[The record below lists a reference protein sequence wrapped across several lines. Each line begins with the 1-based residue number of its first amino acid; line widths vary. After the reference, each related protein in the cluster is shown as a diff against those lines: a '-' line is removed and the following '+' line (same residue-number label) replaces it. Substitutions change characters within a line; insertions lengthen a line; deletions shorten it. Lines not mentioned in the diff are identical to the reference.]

1 MTKQMKMVTMIA
13 GLALSLGTAVA
24 QTSVDR
30 AVDAERLNSTL
41 NRSNLQG
48 GGDAATL
55 KVGGLIQFRYHAN
68 WRSDG
73 TATAPAGTITKDDDF
88 TSGFASG
95 KTKIWMKGNAA
106 ENLEYG
112 IQGDFSSS
120 SGSFAL
126 DDAFF
131 RYIFSD
137 TFAVKGGQFK
147 LPILREENISD
158 QYQLA
163 AQRSIV
169 NNIFTQGRSQGVQAE
184 FTQDAFSAM
193 VAFSDGIRT
202 RNTDW
207 NSSSE
212 SDWAITGRLNYV
224 ISGDAKQ
231 FVDFTS
237 GKGEAYA
244 AMVGGALH
252 YQGGQNTGDG
262 SDAAANAF
270 TANFLLYTLDA
281 QFEGDGWNVFGAFVG
296 SNTDPEAAAEESTSA
311 YGVVVQGGVF
321 IDNSWELF
329 GRWDALFADQKADG
343 ATNLDPDAFH
353 FLTAGV
359 NYYLIPK
366 KHTMKATFSVIVAL
380 NETYDLQ
387 NFNVLAG
394 TGGTAPAGTGTSLP
408 YSAGGILG
416 DIDTGEIGLS
426 AQVQV
431 VF

>member
-13 GLALSLGTAVA
+13 GAALSLGSAVA

-48 GGDAATL
+48 SGDGATM

-73 TATAPAGTITKDDDF
+73 TATQPAGTISKDDDF

-95 KTKIWMKGNAA
+95 KTKLWVKGNAA

-112 IQGDFSSS
+112 IQGDFATSG
-120 SGSFAL
+120 GSFAL

-131 RYIFSD
+131 RYVFSD
-137 TFAVKGGQFK
+137 GFAVKAGQFK

-158 QYQLA
+158 AYQLA

-169 NNIFTQGRSQGVQAE
+169 NNVFTQGRSQGVQAE
-184 FTQDAFSAM
+184 FTSDAFSAM
-193 VAFSDGIRT
+193 VAFSDGIRS

-207 NSSSE
+207 NSSAE
-212 SDWAITGRLNYV
+212 SDWALTGRLNYV
-224 ISGDAKQ
+224 ISGDAKR
-231 FVDFTS
+231 FDDFTS
-237 GKGEAYA
+237 GKGESYA
-244 AMVGGALH
+244 SMVGAAIH
-252 YQGGQNTGDG
+252 YQGGQDTGDG
-262 SDAAANAF
+262 NDAGANTA
-270 TANFLLYTLDA
+270 TANFLLYTIDA
-281 QFEGDGWNVFGAFVG
+281 QVEGDGWNAFAAFVG
-296 SNTDPEAAAEESTSA
+296 SNTDPEAAGDESTSA
-311 YGVVVQGGVF
+311 YGLLVQAGVF
-321 IDNSWELF
+321 VDNSWELF
-329 GRWDALFADQKADG
+329 GRWDSIFADSNADG
-343 ATNLDPDAFH
+343 ATLDPDAFH
-353 FLTAGV
+353 FITAGV

-380 NETYDLQ
+380 NETYDLR

-431 VF
+431 MF